1 MNIFFAQI
9 SNEHEKQTHIDKSLL
24 KKIMV
29 FTALSAIIALTV
41 SVAAGNTFIKS
52 VPAGPL
58 PLPLTNS
65 VSDYDYY
72 LQGGII
78 VDGGGM
84 QPYVGDIAFKNGK
97 IVAVGDN
104 LSPRGNGIIL
114 DASGYYVTPGF
125 IDIHTHADEY
135 WEKENDGAP
144 ILMQGVTT
152 QIVGNCGT
160 SVADISAYLQAA
172 DGRAINVGTLIGLKA
187 LRQMF
192 ISDGAALTPAV
203 LKKICAQ
210 TAAAIDAGAFG
221 LSVGLEYYPQN
232 KTTTEQMQQL
242 AEVVASKGAIL
253 TCHSRSESNNLI
265 AAVTEAV
272 QIAETTGV
280 KLQYSHLKA
289 YGQANWDKQQQAIQL
304 LTEARAR
311 GVDIMTD
318 VHGYTFSSWDF
329 NTNNNPIS
337 EDNIIAALRL
347 PYAMVISDGGLYA
360 GGRANHPRAY
370 ANATYVLTKYLR
382 DGKYFDIQ
390 TMIKK
395 MTLMPA
401 RRMGIKDRGLLK
413 TGSFADIAVFKLEDL
428 QVLATRGN
436 PMVLSK
442 GMHYVF
448 VNGRPA
454 VFKGKI
460 TGEKSGKA
468 LKFTVNTVN

>member
-1 MNIFFAQI
+1 MNLISAQI
-9 SNEHEKQTHIDKSLL
+9 NNEQESQLDLDKSLL
-24 KKIMV
+24 KKIAVFAAVSVMV
-29 FTALSAIIALTV
+29 ALTV
-41 SVAAGNTFIKS
+41 SLVAGNTFLQS
-52 VPAGPL
+52 VPADN
-58 PLPLTNS
+58 LPLTMA

-72 LQGGII
+72 LQGGTI
-78 VDGGGM
+78 VDGSGM
-84 QPYVGDIAFKNGK
+84 QPYVGDIAIKDGK
-97 IVAVGDN
+97 IVAVGDK
-104 LSPRGNGIIL
+104 LLPKGKGKIL
-114 DASGYYVTPGF
+114 NVTGYLVTPGF
-125 IDIHTHADEY
+125 VDIHTHADEY
-135 WEKENDGAP
+135 WEKDADGAP

-172 DGRAINVGTLIGLKA
+172 DGKAINVGTLLGFKT

-192 ISDGAALTPAV
+192 ITDGAILTPEV
-203 LKKICAQ
+203 LEKMCVQ

-221 LSVGLEYYPQN
+221 LSVGLEYYPQI
-232 KTTTEQMQQL
+232 KTTTEQLL
-242 AEVVASKGAIL
+242 ALAKVVESKSAIL
-253 TCHSRSESNNLI
+253 TCHSRSESNDLL
-265 AAVTEAV
+265 AAVTETV
-272 QIAETTGV
+272 QIAEQSRV
-280 KLQYSHLKA
+280 KFQYSHLKA
-289 YGQANWDKQQQAIQL
+289 YGKANWDKQQQAAEI
-304 LTEARAR
+304 LTAARAR

-337 EDNIIAALRL
+337 EENIIAALSL

-370 ANATYVLTKYLR
+370 ANATYVLTKYVR

-401 RRMGIKDRGLLK
+401 RRVGITNRGLLK
-413 TGSFADIAVFKLEDL
+413 ADSLADIAVFKLDDL
-428 QVLATRGN
+428 EVMATRSN

-442 GMHYVF
+442 GMYYVF

-454 VFKGKI
+454 VYQGEL
-460 TGEKSGKA
+460 TGEKNGQA